1 MTNCM
6 VAENF
11 YPLFFNLLF
20 LGAEM
25 SAQHP
30 AKPIENDFVENQ
42 ILQILIQNNLK

>member
-11 YPLFFNLLF
+11 YPLFFKLLS
-20 LGAEM
+20 LGAGM
-25 SAQHP
+25 SAQRS
-30 AKPIENDFVENQ
+30 AKPIENDFVEKQ